1 MTWRLSCSIAYGI
14 SLDQGLNLVSCIGR
28 QILYHW
34 ATRDAHKWIK
44 KNFSSLYLSVYLVCL
59 FNNDHGLLQMW
70 SLLNKKQYLCS
81 LGGEKDFG
89 YCEKEVIFGYPPNW
103 TLSSLVLV
111 KEMQIKIEMSY
122 HFTPVRMV
130 IMKMSTNNQCW
141 RGCAEKGTLLHC
153 KLVQCGSSL
162 KN

>member
-1 MTWRLSCSIAYGI
+1 MTWRFSCSIAYGI

-44 KNFSSLYLSVYLVCL
+44 KNFSSLCLSVYLVCL

-81 LGGEKDFG
+81 LGGKKDFG

-103 TLSSLVLV
+103 TLSSLFLKKCKSKSKWVITSHQSEWSSWKCL
-111 KEMQIKIEMSY
+111 QITNAGEDVQKREPSY
-122 HFTPVRMV
+122 TV
-130 IMKMSTNNQCW
+130 N
-141 RGCAEKGTLLHC
+141 
-153 KLVQCGSSL
+153 
-162 KN
+162 